1 LRTASIPLKGSSF
14 LKGSSMGNLPPVEA
28 AAARLVT
35 ELTFDAIP
43 AEALAGARRLMQ
55 DQLALQVGSAS
66 LPWSQAIL
74 DLTRAA
80 HAPGSAHVRASGDTM
95 SAADAAFVNATFGHG
110 FEYDDAH
117 RASSSHP
124 GSCVV
129 SAALAV
135 GEELGA
141 TMREVITGIVA
152 GYEVYT
158 RIGTLAAPALLERG
172 WHPHGLLSSFGAAA
186 VVAKMRGFDLETTV
200 HALAIALSH
209 ASGTTEYTSSGG
221 SVKRA
226 HSGIGTRGG
235 IRAAELAAAGITG
248 PTTFLTGGKGFYR
261 AYTGRPVAED
271 TAAAFGLDRPFEIT
285 RVWVKP
291 YCCCGITHAYIDGA
305 RRLTARAAEVD
316 SVLLGIQT
324 GGDVV
329 VGNQNANAYAPKII
343 EHLQYS
349 LPFQFALSL
358 LGHGNGFSTHHAYL
372 AGRLDVGDGSEV
384 AALARKVE
392 IEVRPELDRDYP
404 GRWVAD
410 ITVSYRDG
418 TAEHVFVGNP
428 AGTAENP
435 MSQADL
441 DAKFHDVTASA
452 MSQERRE
459 ALLRAITTGDLDM
472 PAPEFA
478 ALLRA

>member
-1 LRTASIPLKGSSF
+1 
-14 LKGSSMGNLPPVEA
+14 MGTIPPVEE

-35 ELTFDAIP
+35 DLTFDSIP
-43 AEALAGARRLMQ
+43 ADALAGARRLMQ

-66 LPWSQAIL
+66 LPWSKAL
-74 DLTRAA
+74 LELTRAA
-80 HAPGSAHVRASGDTM
+80 HVPGKAHVAAIGDEM
-95 SAADAAFVNATFGHG
+95 SAADAAFVNASFGHG

-158 RIGTLAAPALLERG
+158 RIGNLAAPQLLERG
-172 WHPHGLLSSFGAAA
+172 FHPHGLLSNFGAAA
-186 VVAKMRGFDLETTV
+186 VVAKMRGFDVETTV

-221 SVKRA
+221 SIKRI
-226 HSGIGTRGG
+226 HSGIGTRNG
-235 IRAAELAAAGITG
+235 IRAAEMAAAGITG

-261 AYTGRPVAED
+261 TFVGRPVAD
-271 TAAAFGLDRPFEIT
+271 DAAATFGLDKTFEIT

-291 YCCCGITHAYIDGA
+291 YCCCGINHAYIDGA
-305 RRLTARAAEVD
+305 RQLAARAADVD

-329 VGNQNANAYAPKII
+329 IGNKNANAYAPKII

-349 LPFQFALSL
+349 LPFQFSLSL
-358 LGHGNGFSTHHAYL
+358 LGKGNGFRTHNEYM
-372 AGRLDVGDGSEV
+372 AGRLDLGAGSDV
-384 AALARKVE
+384 ATLAQKVK
-392 IEVRPELDRDYP
+392 IEVKPELDTTYP
-404 GRWVAD
+404 GRWVGD
-410 ITVSYRDG
+410 ITVNYTDG
-418 TAEHVFVGNP
+418 TSESLFVDNP
-428 AGTAENP
+428 TGTAENP
-435 MSQADL
+435 MSQEDL
-441 DAKFHDVTASA
+441 DAKFRDLTVTAMGTES
-452 MSQERRE
+452 SE
-459 ALLRAITTGDLDM
+459 ALLQAIQGGDLDQ
-472 PAPEFA
+472 PASDFA
-478 ALLRA
+478 ALLHV

>member
-1 LRTASIPLKGSSF
+1 
-14 LKGSSMGNLPPVEA
+14 MGILET

-35 ELTFDAIP
+35 DLTYDAIP
-43 AEALAGARRLMQ
+43 ADALAGARRLLQ
-55 DQLALQVGSAS
+55 DQLALQVGCAA

-74 DLTRAA
+74 DVTRAA
-80 HAPGSAHVRASGDTM
+80 HVPGRAHVTASGDAM

-135 GEELGA
+135 GEELGV
-141 TMREVITGIVA
+141 TMREVLTGIVA

-158 RIGTLAAPALLERG
+158 RIGNLAAPELLERG
-172 WHPHGLLSSFGAAA
+172 FHPHGLLANFGAAA
-186 VVAKMRGFDLETTV
+186 VVATMRGFDVDTTV

-221 SVKRA
+221 SIKRA
-226 HSGIGTRGG
+226 HSGIGTRNG
-235 IRAAELAAAGITG
+235 IRAAELAAAGLTG
-248 PTTFLTGGKGFYR
+248 PTTFLTGRKGFYR
-261 AYTGRPVAED
+261 TFNGRPVAED
-271 TAAAFGLDRPFEIT
+271 AAAAFGLDRSFEIT
-285 RVWVKP
+285 RVWIKP
-291 YCCCGITHAYIDGA
+291 YCCCGINHAYIDGA
-305 RRLTARAAEVD
+305 RRLTTQAADID
-316 SVLLGIQT
+316 SVTLGIQT

-329 VGNQNANAYAPKII
+329 IGNQNANAYAPKII

-358 LGHGNGFSTHHAYL
+358 LGHGNGFTTHHDYL
-372 AGRLDVGDGSEV
+372 AGRLDLGDHSDV
-384 AALARKVE
+384 ATVARKVK

-410 ITVSYRDG
+410 ITLTRRDG
-418 TAEHVFVGNP
+418 TTETLFVDNP
-428 AGTAENP
+428 TGTAENP
-435 MSQADL
+435 MSQEDL
-441 DAKFHDVTASA
+441 DAKFRDLTVAA
-452 MSQERRE
+452 MGAERSDT
-459 ALLRAITTGDLDM
+459 LLRAITSVDPEQ
-472 PAPEFA
+472 PATEFA
-478 ALLRA
+478 TLLKI

>member
-1 LRTASIPLKGSSF
+1 
-14 LKGSSMGNLPPVEA
+14 MGNLET

-35 ELTFDAIP
+35 DLTYDKIP
-43 AEALAGARRLMQ
+43 ADALAGARRLMQ
-55 DQLALQVGSAS
+55 DQLALQVGSAA

-74 DLTRAA
+74 DVARTAHVPGAA
-80 HAPGSAHVRASGDTM
+80 HVTASGDAM

-158 RIGTLAAPALLERG
+158 RIGDLAAPELLERG
-172 WHPHGLLSSFGAAA
+172 FHPHGLLSNFGAAA
-186 VVAKMRGFDLETTV
+186 VAAKLRGFDLDTTV

-221 SVKRA
+221 SIKRA
-226 HSGIGTRGG
+226 HSGIGTRNG

-248 PTTFLTGGKGFYR
+248 PTTFLTGYKGFYR
-261 AYTGRPVAED
+261 TFVGRPVAD
-271 TAAAFGLDRPFEIT
+271 DAATVFGLDRSFEIT
-285 RVWVKP
+285 RIWVKP
-291 YCCCGITHAYIDGA
+291 YCCCGVNHAYIDGA
-305 RRLTARAAEVD
+305 RQLSARAEEID

-329 VGNQNANAYAPKII
+329 IGNQNANAYAPKVI

-358 LGHGNGFSTHHAYL
+358 LGRGNGFSTHQDYL
-372 AGRLDVGDGSEV
+372 AGRLDIGEGSDV
-384 AALARKVE
+384 AALARKVK
-392 IEVRPELDRDYP
+392 IDVRPELDKAYP
-404 GRWVAD
+404 GRWVGD
-410 ITVSYRDG
+410 ITVTYRDG
-418 TAEHVFVGNP
+418 TTENVFVDNP
-428 AGTAENP
+428 TGTAENP
-435 MSQADL
+435 ISQHDL
-441 DAKFHDVTASA
+441 DAKFRDLTVAA
-452 MSQERRE
+452 MGRERSD
-459 ALLRAITTGDLDM
+459 ALLRAITAGDSDQ
-472 PAPEFA
+472 PAAEFA
-478 ALLRA
+478 ALLKV